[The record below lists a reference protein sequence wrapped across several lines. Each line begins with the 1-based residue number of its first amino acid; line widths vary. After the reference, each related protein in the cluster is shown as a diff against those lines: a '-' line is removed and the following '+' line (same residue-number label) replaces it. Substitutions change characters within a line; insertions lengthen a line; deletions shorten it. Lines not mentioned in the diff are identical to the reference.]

1 MITRTEGIISILKN
15 LKHASVF
22 SLWGSSQASE
32 TQEASFF
39 ESAAKIIDEA
49 SSYLFHNEN
58 SLTFRRDVMEQCQQH
73 LGRV

>member
-1 MITRTEGIISILKN
+1 MITPTEGIISLLKN
-15 LKHASVF
+15 SKASVF

-49 SSYLFHNEN
+49 SSYLFHKEN
-58 SLTFRRDVMEQCQQH
+58 SLTFQSEF
-73 LGRV
+73 